1 MQSKGDPTRYWETVT
16 PHDANNMSAECNY
29 LYVGVTGD
37 VSCQVINRA
46 TGAAAAVVFKALAVG
61 YHPIQTTRVNAT
73 GTTAT
78 NIVAGF

>member
-1 MQSKGDPTRYWETVT
+1 MKSNGDPTRYWEVVT
-16 PHDANNMSAECNY
+16 PSNTVDMSAECNY

-37 VSCQVINRA
+37 VTCMVINRSTGVSTA
-46 TGAAAAVVFKALAVG
+46 TLFKALAVG

-78 NIVAGF
+78 NILAAF